1 MSRAEETGAASQS
14 ELPGAVAAASESEL
28 PRAVAAAAGPELP
41 GAVAAASE
49 SGLPRAVA
57 AASESELPRAVAAV
71 AAIWQLTLLVQVVVY
86 IHDYRQPAV
95 PVAVWIGLLAAAL
108 WLVPRARAGGL
119 NRPEAAVAVAVA
131 LAAVIAVGW
140 DRRAHGAGGSVD
152 WSVLGTGWVLA
163 LVALSRPAWEWI
175 CGALLVFAAHAV
187 FAIHLLGVTS
197 LGLARLA
204 STAYLLVV
212 VLVVFAALRPTW
224 RTHARMAARRI
235 RLASRTA
242 AERAAVAA
250 VREDRR
256 ARLALLE
263 LEALPLL
270 RGIADGTLDAAD
282 DEVQERCARHAAV
295 LRRALTDRPPDAGDL
310 QAELEPAVRAART
323 QGLRIEVQVVGD
335 PGRPAGQVADAVRAA
350 VGILVKALPPQPVT
364 LTVLASGDDVE
375 LYVAFGQPP
384 LVTPDLSGLLPKMPA
399 PAGWHATIDVD
410 ETGAGCL
417 ELRWRQGVRV

>member
-1 MSRAEETGAASQS
+1 MVSRAEETGVTSPS
-14 ELPGAVAAASESEL
+14 GLPGAVAAASESEL
-28 PRAVAAAAGPELP
+28 PRAVAAA
-41 GAVAAASE
+41 SE
-49 SGLPRAVA
+49 SELPRAVA

-71 AAIWQLTLLVQVVVY
+71 AAIWQLTLLVQVLVY

-95 PVAVWIGLLAAAL
+95 PVTVWIGLLAAAL
-108 WLVPRARAGGL
+108 WLVPKARAGGL
-119 NRPEAAVAVAVA
+119 GRPEAAVAVAVA

-140 DRRAHGAGGSVD
+140 DRRVHGAGGSVD

-187 FAIHLLGVTS
+187 FAIHVLGVTS

-224 RTHARMAARRI
+224 RTHARMAARRV
-235 RLASRTA
+235 RLTSRTA

-250 VREDRR
+250 VRDDRR

-270 RGIADGTLDAAD
+270 RGIADGTLDPVD
-282 DEVQERCARHAAV
+282 DEVRERCARHAAV
-295 LRRALTDRPPDAGDL
+295 LRRALTDRPPDTGDML
-310 QAELEPAVRAART
+310 AELEPAMRAARV
-323 QGLRIEVQVVGD
+323 QGLRMEVQVVGD
-335 PGRPAGQVADAVRAA
+335 PGRPARQAADAVRAA
-350 VGILVKALPPQPVT
+350 VGILVKVLPPQSVT

-375 LYVAFGQPP
+375 LYVVFGQPP
-384 LVTPDLSGLLPKMPA
+384 LVIPDLSGLLRKMPA
-399 PAGWHATIDVD
+399 TAGWHATMDVD

-417 ELRWRQGVRV
+417 ELRWRQGVPV

>member
-1 MSRAEETGAASQS
+1 MVSRAEETGASQS
-14 ELPGAVAAASESEL
+14 ESPGAA
-28 PRAVAAAAGPELP
+28 AAAAGPELP
-41 GAVAAASE
+41 GVVAAAGRE
-49 SGLPRAVA
+49 LPGVVAAAGPELPRAVA

-131 LAAVIAVGW
+131 LAAVIAIGW

-204 STAYLLVV
+204 ATAYLLVV

-224 RTHARMAARRI
+224 RTHARMAAHRI

-242 AERAAVAA
+242 AERAAVTA

-256 ARLALLE
+256 GRLALLE

-282 DEVQERCARHAAV
+282 DEVRQRCARHAAV
-295 LRRALTDRPPDAGDL
+295 LRRALTDRPPDAGGL
-310 QAELEPAVRAART
+310 LAGLEPAVRTART
-323 QGLRIEVQVVGD
+323 RGLRIEVQVVGD

-350 VGILVKALPPQPVT
+350 VGILVTALPPQPVT

-375 LYVAFGQPP
+375 LYLAFGQPP
-384 LVTPDLSGLLPKMPA
+384 LVIPDLSGLLRKMPA
-399 PAGWHATIDVD
+399 TAGWHATIDVD

>member
-1 MSRAEETGAASQS
+1 MS
-14 ELPGAVAAASESEL
+14 ELPGA
-28 PRAVAAAAGPELP
+28 AAAAPRPELP
-41 GAVAAASE
+41 G
-49 SGLPRAVA
+49 AVA

-108 WLVPRARAGGL
+108 WLVPRAQAGGL
-119 NRPEAAVAVAVA
+119 SRPAAAVAVAVA
-131 LAAVIAVGW
+131 LAAVIVVGW

-224 RTHARMAARRI
+224 RTHARMAARRV
-235 RLASRTA
+235 RLASRTV

-282 DEVQERCARHAAV
+282 DEVRQLCARHAAV
-295 LRRALTDRPPDAGDL
+295 LRRALTDRPRDAGGL
-310 QAELEPAVRAART
+310 LAELEPAVRAART
-323 QGLRIEVQVVGD
+323 RGLRIEVQVVGD

-350 VGILVKALPPQPVT
+350 VGIMVKALAPQPVT

-375 LYVAFGQPP
+375 LYLAFGQPP
-384 LVTPDLSGLLPKMPA
+384 LVIPDLSGLLRKNPA
-399 PAGWHATIDVD
+399 TAGWHATIDVD

-417 ELRWRQGVRV
+417 ELRWRSGVRV

>member
-1 MSRAEETGAASQS
+1 MVSRAEETGAAARS

-28 PRAVAAAAGPELP
+28 PRAVAAA
-41 GAVAAASE
+41 SE
-49 SGLPRAVA
+49 SELPRAVA

-71 AAIWQLTLLVQVVVY
+71 AAIWQLTLLVQVLVY
-86 IHDYRQPAV
+86 LHDYRQPAV
-95 PVAVWIGLLAAAL
+95 PVAVWIGLLGAAL
-108 WLVPRARAGGL
+108 WLVPKARAGGL
-119 NRPEAAVAVAVA
+119 GRPEAAVAVAVA
-131 LAAVIAVGW
+131 VAAVMAVGW
-140 DRRAHGAGGSVD
+140 DRRAHGASGSVD

-187 FAIHLLGVTS
+187 FAIHVLGVTS

-204 STAYLLVV
+204 ATAYLLVV
-212 VLVVFAALRPTW
+212 VLVVFAAMRPTW
-224 RTHARMAARRI
+224 RTHARMAARRV

-270 RGIADGTLDAAD
+270 RGIADGTLDPAD
-282 DEVQERCARHAAV
+282 DEVRERCARHAAV

-310 QAELEPAVRAART
+310 LAELEPALRAARA
-323 QGLRIEVQVVGD
+323 QGLRIEMQVVGD
-335 PGRPAGQVADAVRAA
+335 PGRPAHQVADAVRAA
-350 VGILVKALPPQPVT
+350 VGILVKVLPPQPVM

-375 LYVAFGQPP
+375 LYVVFGLLP
-384 LVTPDLSGLLPKMPA
+384 LVTPDLSGLLGEMPVI
-399 PAGWHATIDVD
+399 AGWQATMDVD

-417 ELRWRQGVRV
+417 ELRWRQGVPV